1 MGDKKRVSDSDGI
14 GWGGVVVF
22 GALGWGAWLWLLEW
36 WALHGVTVLRRAR
49 LVGMAVLGGV
59 LLVLVGRWWWRR
71 RSARADRGPVG
82 DGWASGDRDEF
93 AVVAAAGAG
102 RSKPPGMGQ
111 RRGKASPALEL
122 WPMVLRQSS
131 GLGSPRGGGAG
142 DVDP

>member
-82 DGWASGDRDEF
+82 DGWAVG
-93 AVVAAAGAG
+93 
-102 RSKPPGMGQ
+102 
-111 RRGKASPALEL
+111 
-122 WPMVLRQSS
+122 
-131 GLGSPRGGGAG
+131 
-142 DVDP
+142 